1 MRLRQVFPVLRLLA
15 LRLLVVGI
23 IAGIAALLSFGVH
36 SLLHFIG
43 NTPSPKRIL
52 RVIYCLILVIGI
64 TGAGRS
70 LAELFGLG
78 AEGYRE
84 RYRNRFSRSYAELFG
99 LGAEGYRERYRN
111 GFRGAVSLDLE
122 YEKAVQKT
130 ADCLILVGG
139 ALFFLWLL

>member
-84 RYRNRFSRSYAELFG
+84 RYRN
-99 LGAEGYRERYRN
+99 

-139 ALFFLWLL
+139 ALLFLWLL

>member
-1 MRLRQVFPVLRLLA
+1 MRLHQVFPVLRLLA
-15 LRLLVVGI
+15 LMLLVVGI
-23 IAGIAALLSFGVH
+23 IAGIVALLSFGVH

-43 NTPSPKRIL
+43 NTSSQKRIL

-64 TGAGRS
+64 TGAGRG

-84 RYRNRFSRSYAELFG
+84 RYRNRF
-99 LGAEGYRERYRN
+99 
-111 GFRGAVSLDLE
+111 RGAVSLDFE

-139 ALFFLWLL
+139 ALLFLWLL

>member
-1 MRLRQVFPVLRLLA
+1 MRLRPFHVLKLLVLMLLA
-15 LRLLVVGI
+15 VGI

-36 SLLHFIG
+36 SLLHFID

-78 AEGYRE
+78 AEGYK
-84 RYRNRFSRSYAELFG
+84 
-99 LGAEGYRERYRN
+99 ERYRN
-111 GFRGAVSLDLE
+111 GFRVAVSLNVE

-130 ADCLILVGG
+130 ADCLILVGS
-139 ALFFLWLL
+139 ALLFLWLL